1 MAPLIGEDGIS
12 LAWVASF
19 IAVVVLVIEVVIP
32 ESIIGLIPLLGDL
45 ARMLSDAGALAFALT
60 VAVLILFGWLLSARF
75 LGERSADSAEGV
87 ARKVERRFED
97 FVTEWFSVGRF
108 VLSGFLVVGVAFLA
122 ELGTFAGDIAG
133 MLGQAPLVVT
143 QGATAIV
150 GWLALGGELPVIGPL
165 LAGLTPPQWALI
177 SLFLLVVGVS
187 WRNA

>member
-19 IAVVVLVIEVVIP
+19 IVAVVLVLELVIP
-32 ESIIGLIPLLGDL
+32 ESIIGLVPLLGAL
-45 ARMLSDAGALAFALT
+45 VGAISDATALAFALT
-60 VAVLILFGWLLSARF
+60 VAVLILLGWIISARF
-75 LGERSADSAEGV
+75 ISERSADSAEGV
-87 ARKVERRFED
+87 ARRVERRFEA

-108 VLSGFLVVGVAFLA
+108 VLSGLLIVGVAFMS

-133 MLGQAPLVVT
+133 LLGQAPLVVT
-143 QGATAIV
+143 QSATAIV

-165 LAGLTPPQWALI
+165 MAGLTPPQWALV